1 MKRIIPAAVL
11 LCFLTACC
19 EPVEPDLSA
28 YAAAPAEVPREAEAE
43 EWETKYAALTFD
55 DGPRADTTGALL
67 DGLEERGVRATFFV
81 IGEQVED
88 NAEMIGRMKAGG
100 HQIGNHT
107 YSHVRLSRV
116 DRDTVIE
123 EIQKTEVVLNELL
136 GEGSYWLR
144 PPYGLI
150 DEGRASLVNTPMI
163 YWSLDPEDWKL
174 LDAKRVADYVVEN
187 ISPGDII
194 LLHDFYPTS
203 VDAAL
208 EIVDRL
214 QMEEYVFVTVEE
226 LFRIQGVEPESGVL
240 YASPEKL
247 RPLAG

>member
-1 MKRIIPAAVL
+1 MKQIIPAVVL
-11 LCFLTACC
+11 LFFLAACC
-19 EPVEPDLSA
+19 EPVEPDLPACAS
-28 YAAAPAEVPREAEAE
+28 APAEVPEGEDG
-43 EWETKYAALTFD
+43 ETKYAALTFN
-55 DGPRADTTGALL
+55 DGPRADTTGLLL
-67 DGLEERGVRATFFV
+67 DGLAERGVHATFFL
-81 IGEQVED
+81 IGEQVEG
-88 NAEMIGRMKAGG
+88 NEALVGRMRAEG

-107 YSHVRLSRV
+107 YSHARLSRV

-123 EIQKTEVVLNELL
+123 EIHKTEVVLTELL
-136 GEGSYWLR
+136 GEGSWWLR

-150 DEGRASLVNTPMI
+150 DEGRASLVRTPMV

-174 LDAKRVADYVVEN
+174 LDAGKVTDYVVGN

-214 QMEEYVFVTVEE
+214 QMEGYTFVTVEE
-226 LFRIQGVEPESGVL
+226 LFRIQGVEPVSGLL
-240 YASPEKL
+240 YASPTRL